1 MWVLASE
8 EDLPER
14 WGDPRADA
22 LLCICS
28 NGWEGSYSLGS
39 ALHHKPTFFPQCF
52 PDGADGD
59 SSCTVLIVRRTN
71 ARVGGAPK

>member
-1 MWVLASE
+1 MWILAAE

-14 WGDPRADA
+14 WSDPRIDA
-22 LLCICS
+22 LRCICS

-39 ALHHKPTFFPQCF
+39 ALHHKPGFFPQCF

-59 SSCTVLIVRRTN
+59 SCCTVVVLRETE
-71 ARVGGAPK
+71 AAQAGA